1 MTNQKVVKSQK
12 APEPVG
18 AYAHARKE
26 GNLLF
31 LAGMGPRKRGIKE
44 IPGVELDSKG
54 KIVSYDI
61 EKQVLSV
68 FENIKTVL
76 EDAGSKWENI
86 IDVTVF
92 LTNMDKDFKTFN
104 KLWSEHFNDQ
114 NNLPTRTTVEVK
126 KLPTPIAVE
135 LKVIAKI

>member
-1 MTNQKVVKSQK
+1 MTDQNIVKSEK

-31 LAGMGPRKRGIKE
+31 LAGMGPRKKGSKE
-44 IPGVELDSKG
+44 IPGVKLDSNG
-54 KIVSYDI
+54 KIQSYDI
-61 EKQVLSV
+61 AKQTLSV

-76 EDAGSKWENI
+76 EASGSKWENI

-92 LTNMDKDFKTFN
+92 LTNMDNDFKTFN
-104 KLWSEHFNDQ
+104 KLWAEHFNNP
-114 NNLPTRTTVEVK
+114 NNLPTRTTVEVG
-126 KLPTPIAVE
+126 KLPTPIAIE
-135 LKVIAKI
+135 LKVIAKM

>member
-1 MTNQKVVKSQK
+1 MTDQNIIKSDK

-31 LAGMGPRKRGIKE
+31 LAGMGPRKKGSKE
-44 IPGVELDSKG
+44 IPGVKLDANG
-54 KIVSYDI
+54 KIISYDI
-61 EKQVLSV
+61 EKQTISV

-76 EDAGSKWENI
+76 EASGSKWENI
-86 IDVTVF
+86 VDVTVF
-92 LTNMDKDFKTFN
+92 LTNMDNDFKTFN
-104 KLWSEHFNDQ
+104 KLWAQHFNDT
-114 NNLPTRTTVEVK
+114 NNLPTRTTVEVN